1 MSAPTPPR
9 PPAAFGVVAISAA
22 ALALTGQLDAP
33 ACIAHAL
40 AFLAAL
46 RFRSAPRAWQRS
58 AWLLN
63 AGLLASFLYC
73 GALWMRGTLALVALA
88 HFAHLAQALQL
99 LDARPRRSDFLLVAL
114 ALFQMILAA
123 NLTDS
128 VFFPP
133 LLFAFV
139 LAVVWTLLIHTLWM
153 EAIESGQRWQ
163 PRQALTPGL
172 VRTTLVASGASIA
185 LALAIFLVL
194 PRARAGALVGGGALG
209 APAAGFSSR
218 ISLGELGRIRSD
230 SSTVLRVE
238 TVRGTPPPAEL
249 AYWRGLAFDRFD
261 GRSWSVTP
269 PGREILSKT
278 PDLGVD
284 VTAALE
290 TELVQRVLRDPVDSG
305 VLFGSG
311 RVGRVEGSVGR
322 VERDRNGGLY
332 APESVDDR
340 VQYFVETAPAP
351 ARAALAGERA
361 VPPSPDGDRYLA
373 LPELAAG
380 VEALA
385 RRVTSGAATDAE
397 RAAAIEAHLRAVG
410 RYTDDPPP
418 LSADGERS
426 PVEAFLLGET
436 RGHCEYFASGM
447 VVLAR
452 SIGLPARLV
461 NGFAG
466 GRENTWG
473 GFIELARSDAHT
485 WVEIHYEDS
494 GWVAYDPTPPDL
506 RLRADG
512 ALGLGERLGQLYSV
526 VELWWFQRVVD
537 FDSSDQ
543 IQALKSV
550 WTAWRSWR
558 STTRVGATPTRSKG
572 GGPSFEPVRDL
583 PWGVIVPTVAALVL
597 LFELRRR
604 RRVASRCADPVPE
617 SYRTALRL
625 LAKQGVH
632 REPSAAARE
641 FALEAAAAL
650 PAPAA
655 TAFRDLTEC
664 YLAERF
670 GGRSGERAPELLVA
684 LREGLRSDRA

>member
-452 SIGLPARLV
+452 SLGLPARLV

-466 GRENTWG
+466 GRVNEVG
-473 GFIELARSDAHT
+473 GFVELVRADAHA
-485 WVEIHYEDS
+485 WVEVHFERA
-494 GWVAYDPTPPDL
+494 GWVRYDPTPPDL
-506 RLRADG
+506 RMRAAPVDWL
-512 ALGLGERLGQLYSV
+512 ARLADYGSAVEHWWYQHV
-526 VELWWFQRVVD
+526 VE
-537 FDSSDQ
+537 FDRSHQ
-543 IQALKSV
+543 MRALRSG
-550 WTAWRSWR
+550 WLAWREWR
-558 STTRVGATPTRSKG
+558 RETGAPAPAAQRPQPRSGAPT
-572 GGPSFEPVRDL
+572 L
-583 PWGVIVPTVAALVL
+583 PRPDPAVAAGL
-597 LFELRRR
+597 LLGGAGLLWGWRRR
-604 RRVASRCADPVPE
+604 RRRGPAMPAA
-617 SYRTALRL
+617 YAQALRL
-625 LAKQGVH
+625 IQQRRGLERGAAV
-632 REPSAAARE
+632 AARD
-641 FALEAAAAL
+641 FAREAARALPPAAAA
-650 PAPAA
+650 
-655 TAFRDLTEC
+655 AFWSLTES

-670 GGRSGERAPELLVA
+670 GGRRRAGGADA
-684 LREGLRSDRA
+684 LRALRDSLRE